1 MNRFHSPNT
10 SSSLYKESLAR
21 AMDFLSC
28 WAQTR
33 SLANF
38 SAKSIYSLRFLA
50 IKSVTPIRLYM
61 PAVKGMTLL
70 KDGAVTIGVPIAKA
84 SIDVTYTA
92 KSDIGQIAKQ

>member
-1 MNRFHSPNT
+1 
-10 SSSLYKESLAR
+10 
-21 AMDFLSC
+21 
-28 WAQTR
+28 
-33 SLANF
+33 
-38 SAKSIYSLRFLA
+38 
-50 IKSVTPIRLYM
+50 M